1 MIEVTDLTK
10 RYGTLMALN
19 GVSFSVPKGQVVG
32 FLGPNGAGKTT
43 TMKILTGYLA
53 PTSGSAYVAG
63 MDVTADPLPVLK
75 RVGYLPAGNP
85 LYGELRVEESLA
97 FAAEMRGLRGVERD
111 EAVDRSI
118 EAVGL
123 EDRRRQTNG
132 TLSTGYRQRVG
143 LAQALLHEPEVLILD
158 EPTSGLDP
166 NQQQDMRQ
174 LIRDLGRERT
184 VILSTHILPEVE
196 AVCDRAL
203 IIHKG
208 KLVADGRVDEIRA
221 SRRSSVH
228 LVVRAA
234 LDAARA
240 GFEGLPG
247 VEAVEVVPAEGEP
260 GYVSVRLVGSADREL
275 CERAAACAVRNG
287 FGLARLDAR
296 DREPRGDLRRAA
308 DVGRPGR
315 GGGPCLGCC
324 STWSC
329 RSSRRGSG
337 SRSRWAGDAPSTPGG
352 RRGRSSRRRSRRTRS
367 ARSRTCSSS

>member
-10 RYGTLMALN
+10 RYGTLTALN

-75 RVGYLPAGNP
+75 RIGYLPAGNP
-85 LYGELRVEESLA
+85 LYDELRVEESLA
-97 FAAEMRGLRGVERD
+97 FAAEMRGLRGADRD

-123 EDRRRQTNG
+123 GDRRRQTNG

-203 IIHKG
+203 IIHRG
-208 KLVADGRVDEIRA
+208 TIVADGRVDEIRA
-221 SRRSSVH
+221 SRRSSVS
-228 LVVRAA
+228 LVVRATVE
-234 LDAARA
+234 AARA

-247 VEAVEVVPAEGEP
+247 VETVEVSPADGAS
-260 GYVSVRLVGSADREL
+260 GYAAVRLVGAADRDL
-275 CERAAACAVRNG
+275 CERAAACAIRAG
-287 FGLARLDAR
+287 FGLARLTPETASL
-296 DREPRGDLRRAA
+296 EEIFAELTSAA
-308 DVGRPGR
+308 PAAEVA
-315 GGGPCLGCC
+315 L
-324 STWSC
+324 
-329 RSSRRGSG
+329 
-337 SRSRWAGDAPSTPGG
+337 A
-352 RRGRSSRRRSRRTRS
+352 
-367 ARSRTCSSS
+367 